1 MASLPPFSDARL
13 ATESPVITAQNDP
26 HRPADSPAPFY
37 YGWLMLP
44 MATLLHVGTSPGQ
57 TFGVSVFNP
66 FIRDALGLSQSELSG
81 AYLLASLMAAAPMPL
96 IGWLID
102 RVGLQRTA
110 LCVVILLGLA
120 GVTVSRANGLVTLT
134 LGFLLLRTFGQG
146 ALTLIA
152 NNTLAMWFSRRLGLV
167 SGLSGCG
174 VSVAIAAMPSLYLL
188 LIQRVGWRAAYQVLG
203 VGTWLVLVPLIV
215 VFYRNRPQDV
225 GQQIDNGRHRTSDR
239 HASTGAS
246 VDHKPQE
253 AHRSLNLREAW
264 RTRAYWIGL
273 SVSALW
279 GMIGTA
285 IFFTIVPLFQWRG
298 LTEAQAAASFITL
311 AACMAG
317 SQLIGGFLADRL
329 PLNILLAIST
339 AGLLTGVL
347 TLWAMDSVWAAH
359 AYAAQFGASQGLLIS
374 VGNTLWPRY
383 FGRLHLGQIRSSVW
397 TATVA
402 GCSIGPWIMGLSIDF
417 LDGFGPSLGLFV
429 GLLAAASICALF
441 ATPPP
446 SIGTKS
452 RPPLG
457 FDAGAP

>member
-1 MASLPPFSDARL
+1 
-13 ATESPVITAQNDP
+13 
-26 HRPADSPAPFY
+26 
-37 YGWLMLP
+37 
-44 MATLLHVGTSPGQ
+44 
-57 TFGVSVFNP
+57 
-66 FIRDALGLSQSELSG
+66 
-81 AYLLASLMAAAPMPL
+81 
-96 IGWLID
+96 
-102 RVGLQRTA
+102 
-110 LCVVILLGLA
+110 
-120 GVTVSRANGLVTLT
+120 
-134 LGFLLLRTFGQG
+134 
-146 ALTLIA
+146 
-152 NNTLAMWFSRRLGLV
+152 
-167 SGLSGCG
+167 
-174 VSVAIAAMPSLYLL
+174 
-188 LIQRVGWRAAYQVLG
+188 
-203 VGTWLVLVPLIV
+203 
-215 VFYRNRPQDV
+215 
-225 GQQIDNGRHRTSDR
+225 
-239 HASTGAS
+239 
-246 VDHKPQE
+246 
-253 AHRSLNLREAW
+253 
-264 RTRAYWIGL
+264 
-273 SVSALW
+273 
-279 GMIGTA
+279 MIGTA